1 MKNFKNVT
9 ILDHPLI
16 SHKIAILR
24 SVDTHTKDFRELVEE
39 ITMLLTYE
47 AFKNVPTQEVEV
59 QTPVSYTHLTLP
71 TTSNV

>member
-9 ILDHPLI
+9 VLDHPLI

-47 AFKNVPTQEVEV
+47 RLRTFPRRKWRCKPRSKSA
-59 QTPVSYTHLTLP
+59 
-71 TTSNV
+71 SNKWSRKIR